1 MRKGGRFPTAR
12 EERRTGM
19 SALRYFF
26 SEHCFLNPYAPL
38 DRHKHRLPHWQ
49 QGAVFYFVTW
59 RLADSLSSAKL
70 KAWKY
75 EREVWLRLHPK
86 PWDEKA
92 EDDTTS
98 VFLGK

>member
-1 MRKGGRFPTAR
+1 MNEKWEGG
-12 EERRTGM
+12 
-19 SALRYFF
+19 F
-26 SEHCFLNPYAPL
+26 SSPPEKSGGQECPPSVTSPNEHCFLNPYAPL
-38 DRHKHRLPHWQ
+38 DRHKQHLPHWQ

-86 PWDEKA
+86 PWD
-92 EDDTTS
+92 
-98 VFLGK
+98 